1 MQGSE
6 KTAPPGQQWRQDMPR
21 FGLPRFAKR
30 VVSSKPDQGID
41 IAGLSAVPF
50 NATAAMIDALPQI
63 TMSADFHCVT
73 TWSVAGVTWQGVSF
87 KAFYDAL
94 LATQDTP
101 VTGLG
106 FAAVHAHDEYRAS
119 FHLADLLQDNALL
132 AVEMPNA
139 KISTKHGVPF
149 RLVMPD
155 QYGYKNVKN
164 VKRIEFL
171 PDLRSY
177 GHRGCGLWSIRARVA
192 HEERARGIP
201 GVLLWWPY
209 RGMIRDT
216 VATFEHEWHQNGGH

>member
-87 KAFYDAL
+87 KAFYDTL

-139 KISTKHGVPF
+139 KISTKHAVPF

-177 GHRGCGLWSIRARVA
+177 RPPGLRFME
-192 HEERARGIP
+192 HPRARGP
-201 GVLLWWPY
+201 RRTGAGDTGGASSVALP
-209 RGMIRDT
+209 RDDPRHRRDFRT
-216 VATFEHEWHQNGGH
+216 